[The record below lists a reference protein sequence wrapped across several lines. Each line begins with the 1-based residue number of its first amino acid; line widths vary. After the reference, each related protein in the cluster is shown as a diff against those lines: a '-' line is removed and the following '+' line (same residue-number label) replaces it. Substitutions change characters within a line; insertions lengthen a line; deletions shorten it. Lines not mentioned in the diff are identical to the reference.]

1 MLHFRE
7 LLASPK
13 QAAEPKGNCW
23 QGFLAVAPGRW
34 PNSLTEDVETLEK
47 LTECW
52 CDLGEAFS
60 WLSR

>member
-47 LTECW
+47 LTE
-52 CDLGEAFS
+52 
-60 WLSR
+60 